1 MTKEQRFKNVME
13 WFEQNAESSE
23 TELHY
28 SNNYQLLI
36 AVILSAQCT
45 DKRVNMISPHVFEA
59 FPTPEVMANSSPD
72 EVFEYIKSCSYP
84 NNKAKNL
91 VKMAQKLVSDFRGEV
106 PSDIDSLLTIPGVGR
121 KTANV
126 MLAVAF
132 DTPAMPVD
140 THVFRVSNRIG
151 LTDNSKNPVQTER
164 ELVKYIPKKTLAKA
178 HHWLILHGRYI
189 CIARKPKCEICGL
202 KDWCKYYEREITGF
216 QKINPTVSNKG
227 SG

>member
-1 MTKEQRFKNVME
+1 MTKKQRFKKVMD
-13 WFEQNAESSE
+13 WFLENAESSE

-28 SNNYQLLI
+28 ANNYQLLI

-45 DKRVNMISPHVFEA
+45 DKRVNLISPGVFEA
-59 FPTPEVMANSSPD
+59 FPTPEVMAASSPD

-91 VKMAQKLVSDFRGEV
+91 VGMAKKLVSDFKGEV
-106 PSDIDSLLTIPGVGR
+106 PSTIDELLTIPGVGR

-126 MLAVAF
+126 MLSVAF
-132 DTPAMPVD
+132 DLPAMAVD

-151 LTDNSKNPVQTER
+151 LTDNSKSPLETER
-164 ELVKYIPKKTLAKA
+164 ELVKYIPEKLLTRA

-189 CIARKPKCEICGL
+189 CIARKPKCGICGL
-202 KDWCKYYEREITGF
+202 RDWCKYYQREVVVGLS
-216 QKINPTVSNKG
+216 QKSE
-227 SG
+227 